1 MAIRAMQVTQL
12 TMMLNLI
19 IVPVYFR

>member
-1 MAIRAMQVTQL
+1 MQVTQL
-12 TMMLNLI
+12 TMMVNFI